1 MNKLDKFL
9 TQVGGRFSTLTLKEG
24 STNKDY
30 CAQFVGASPQY
41 VTFNDVSTGLDRK
54 VSRKRIVSARVGNVR
69 VIAHAKRAQSFSHSS
84 PCSLDLTAGVFCVI
98 IYR

>member
-24 STNKDY
+24 SSNKDY

-54 VSRKRIVSARVGNVR
+54 VSRKRIVYARVGNAR
-69 VIAHAKRAQSFSHSS
+69 YRA
-84 PCSLDLTAGVFCVI
+84 
-98 IYR
+98 R

>member
-54 VSRKRIVSARVGNVR
+54 VSRKRIVSARVGKAR
-69 VIAHAKRAQSFSHSS
+69 YRA
-84 PCSLDLTAGVFCVI
+84 
-98 IYR
+98 R

>member
-9 TQVGGRFSTLTLKEG
+9 TQVGGRFSTLTLNEG
-24 STNKDY
+24 STNKSY

-54 VSRKRIVSARVGNVR
+54 VSRKRIVSARVGAAR
-69 VIAHAKRAQSFSHSS
+69 YRA
-84 PCSLDLTAGVFCVI
+84 
-98 IYR
+98 R